1 MCGRHA
7 PPRTPAASHSLEPKH
22 HLRPP
27 AHITNTSHITTQ
39 VGTKEIVL
47 RKQPPGKLLPS
58 AHAVGR
64 EHRVMHALAGT
75 PVAVPPVLVHCRDS
89 SVIGTEFYL
98 MGFVDGKLYMDPSL
112 PQVTSGGREMIYR
125 AMSSAPPPCSTRSPT
140 PL

>member
-1 MCGRHA
+1 
-7 PPRTPAASHSLEPKH
+7 
-22 HLRPP
+22 
-27 AHITNTSHITTQ
+27 
-39 VGTKEIVL
+39 
-47 RKQPPGKLLPS
+47 
-58 AHAVGR
+58 
-64 EHRVMHALAGT
+64 MHALAGT